1 MFLILV
7 PLVMFGQDPTAP
19 PSTWGEIFS
28 NPAKWLGLNTK
39 GHLSPGADADI
50 TVVSLAAQK
59 PVMSVVDGK
68 ILMYEGVIFPAE
80 TTIITTEYG
89 EKAVK
94 ELGFKTK
101 TIDLKNTAY
110 FLGM

>member
-1 MFLILV
+1 MTL
-7 PLVMFGQDPTAP
+7 
-19 PSTWGEIFS
+19 
-28 NPAKWLGLNTK
+28 
-39 GHLSPGADADI
+39 
-50 TVVSLAAQK
+50 
-59 PVMSVVDGK
+59 VDGK